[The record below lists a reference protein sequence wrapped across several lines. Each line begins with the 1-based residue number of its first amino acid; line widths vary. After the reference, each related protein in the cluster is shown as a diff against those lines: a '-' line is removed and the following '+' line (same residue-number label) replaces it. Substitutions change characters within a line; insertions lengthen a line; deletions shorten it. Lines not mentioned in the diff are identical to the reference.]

1 MGMGSI
7 SKDKRHF
14 YTDKNGYMR
23 GSCKNEKIDIWDK
36 WMRNKRE
43 FSFSVTIEEI
53 DRATKISGNSLY
65 AVYKL
70 TCGKYFET
78 LEQWIENSETEE
90 LKRKRREHYD
100 SEGVVGKFF
109 TSYDPQIESA
119 VRVILNLYKIST
131 GKDIESTYERYIKR
145 ASREKR

>member
-1 MGMGSI
+1 MGSI
-7 SKDKRHF
+7 SKDKRYF
-14 YTDKNGYMR
+14 YTDKNGDMR
-23 GSCKNEKIDIWDK
+23 GSCKNEKMDIWDK

-53 DRATKISGNSLY
+53 DRATKMSGNSLY
-65 AVYKL
+65 AVYEL

-100 SEGVVGKFF
+100 SANVVGKFF
-109 TSYDPQIESA
+109 TSYDPLIESA
-119 VRVILNLYKIST
+119 VRVILNLYKLST